1 MPFESPTKKLDNIY
15 APASTGMSSTR
26 SKLIKATPIA
36 VVAIAVYAFFQKV
49 VYKDI
54 VYYGNWE
61 LFKSVLRTVKLL
73 GST

>member
-1 MPFESPTKKLDNIY
+1 MCNHTGATFSYRMQKKLDNIY
-15 APASTGMSSTR
+15 APACTGMSSTR

-54 VYYGNWE
+54 VYYGDGNYSSR
-61 LFKSVLRTVKLL
+61 F
-73 GST
+73 